1 MPNGSRIR
9 ANNVYGVTTDNPLTA
24 AAATFNSISLPL
36 LPVVASA
43 HAVIVL
49 DPKRVYGDPEIVV
62 VTVHTA
68 ASTVASILR
77 GQYGTSARSHPQG
90 TAWAHV
96 PINEDWV
103 QIVTSGTRPSN
114 PYEGQMVYEYDTHR
128 PVQRD
133 NTQWLPGGHVSI
145 VTSGSRPANPYAGQ
159 VVFETDTDRILT
171 RDAANA
177 NWVRTGW
184 TTAAGR
190 TGVRLRRVANQSI
203 PNNGGA
209 PTSISWDTEDFD
221 SDGFIPTPSTTIT
234 IPAGLGGLY
243 SASVLVNLQ
252 AAAVFGGR
260 SFVDFQTPAITWRC
274 PIVPTFEGIFTAS
287 ITIAFAAGDTF
298 SIGVFQT
305 SGGAVN
311 IGPSTRL
318 EFNRIGA

>member
-1 MPNGSRIR
+1 MPNGPRIR
-9 ANNVYGVTTDNPLTA
+9 ANNVYGVITDNPLTA

-43 HAVIVL
+43 HAIVVF

-77 GQYGTSARSHPQG
+77 GQYGTSQRLHPVG

-96 PINEDWV
+96 PVNEDWV
-103 QIVTSGTRPSN
+103 QIVTSSTRPSD

-133 NTQWLPGGHVSI
+133 NTQWLPGGHVSV

-159 VVFETDTDRILT
+159 TIFETDTDRILT

-190 TGVRLRRVANQSI
+190 TGVRARRVANQNI

-209 PTSISWDTEDFD
+209 PTLVVWDTEDFD
-221 SDGFIPTPSTTIT
+221 SDAFLPTPSGIIT
-234 IPAGLGGLY
+234 IPAGLGGVY
-243 SASVLVNLQ
+243 VISVQFALQ
-252 AAAVFGGR
+252 TAAIFNGR
-260 SFVDFQTPAITWRC
+260 SFIDFAAAGITWRW
-274 PIVPTFEGIFTAS
+274 PLVPGFEGLVSAS
-287 ITIAFAAGDTF
+287 LTLQLAPADTV
-298 SIGVFQT
+298 STSLFQT

-311 IGPSTRL
+311 IGPSSRL
-318 EFNRIGA
+318 EFYRIGA